1 VIDAAGL
8 RLWAGRQL
16 DAAQARAD
24 LLRLEAE
31 ASDFETAHR
40 DLKAAAGFH
49 GESAKVFLGW
59 LDARAGERD
68 FDRSPDPAANSAEA
82 VEIVTW
88 HACKGREWPITVVAE
103 FDHGIEEWPGSTA
116 TRFTALDKIDD
127 MSAVLASAALIH
139 TPGFAAPE
147 AGRRFIEDR
156 RADFE
161 ANAKNLLYVALTRAR
176 DRLVLEWP
184 GFIKERDDDAPDAKC
199 LFHVF
204 TDACA
209 PQVSSGKLRIGAVDC
224 PSLITQM
231 PEHAGF
237 TEYLA
242 GAITDMPR
250 LGSATP
256 LPAVTLT
263 PWRLQPS
270 QSTTAHPAPDSQSVT
285 LGAAWPR
292 TVSDATRGTALHL
305 ALRTCLTRPD
315 LIAALP
321 SATGLDEATLE
332 LVAERANALKTW
344 LSAEGYTDLYCE
356 IPVLA
361 HSPEGAEIPG
371 TIDLLAIGPKG
382 CLLIDHKTGGAGKGF
397 GPYWPQLSAYAD
409 LVAKHFPRHPLQGVA
424 LLWVDHGRLDL
435 VKMAT
440 TLNIAHQGAAQ

>member
-1 VIDAAGL
+1 M
-8 RLWAGRQL
+8 
-16 DAAQARAD
+16 
-24 LLRLEAE
+24 E
-31 ASDFETAHR
+31 
-40 DLKAAAGFH
+40 
-49 GESAKVFLGW
+49 
-59 LDARAGERD
+59 
-68 FDRSPDPAANSAEA
+68 
-82 VEIVTW
+82 
-88 HACKGREWPITVVAE
+88 
-103 FDHGIEEWPGSTA
+103 
-116 TRFTALDKIDD
+116 
-127 MSAVLASAALIH
+127 AVLASAALIH

-147 AGRRFIEDR
+147 TERRFIEDR

-184 GFIKERDDDAPDAKC
+184 GFIKERDEDAPEAKC

-250 LGSATP
+250 LGSATT

-315 LIAALP
+315 LISALP
-321 SATGLDEATLE
+321 MATGLDEATLG
-332 LVAERANALKTW
+332 LVVEQAAALKAW
-344 LSAEGYTDLYCE
+344 LSTQGFTRLQCE
-356 IPVLA
+356 IPVQG
-361 HSPEGAEIPG
+361 HTPEGAELPG
-371 TIDLLAIGPKG
+371 VIDLLAFGPHG
-382 CLLIDHKTGGAGKGF
+382 CMLIDHKTGGAGAGF
-397 GPYWPQLSAYAD
+397 GPYWPQLSSYAA
-409 LVAKHFPRHPLQGVA
+409 LVAKLFPQHPLYGVA
-424 LLWVDHGRLDL
+424 VYWIDHGRLEL
-435 VKMAT
+435 AHMSAT
-440 TLNIAHQGAAQ
+440 VGSRSTVSEVGR

>member
-1 VIDAAGL
+1 
-8 RLWAGRQL
+8 
-16 DAAQARAD
+16 
-24 LLRLEAE
+24 
-31 ASDFETAHR
+31 
-40 DLKAAAGFH
+40 
-49 GESAKVFLGW
+49 
-59 LDARAGERD
+59 
-68 FDRSPDPAANSAEA
+68 
-82 VEIVTW
+82 
-88 HACKGREWPITVVAE
+88 
-103 FDHGIEEWPGSTA
+103 
-116 TRFTALDKIDD
+116 
-127 MSAVLASAALIH
+127 
-139 TPGFAAPE
+139 
-147 AGRRFIEDR
+147 
-156 RADFE
+156 
-161 ANAKNLLYVALTRAR
+161 
-176 DRLVLEWP
+176 
-184 GFIKERDDDAPDAKC
+184 
-199 LFHVF
+199 
-204 TDACA
+204 
-209 PQVSSGKLRIGAVDC
+209 LRIGAVDC